1 MYFSS
6 LAEFLNMG
14 GYAFYVW
21 LAYGI
26 TFGGMLWIVFA
37 GIFTRKQIFRE
48 IKNKAA
54 REKRIKE
61 AQKMENTL

>member
-6 LAEFLNMG
+6 FSDFIHMG

-26 TFGGMLWIVFA
+26 TFGGMILIVISEYMA
-37 GIFTRKQIFRE
+37 SKKIIRE
-48 IKNKAA
+48 IKNKKE
-54 REKRIKE
+54 RERRIK
-61 AQKMENTL
+61 AGQNMENTL

>member
-6 LAEFLNMG
+6 LSDFIHMG

-26 TFGGMLWIVFA
+26 TFGGMILIVFSEYMA
-37 GIFTRKQIFRE
+37 GKKIIRE
-48 IKNKAA
+48 IKNKKE
-54 REKRIKE
+54 RERRIK
-61 AQKMENTL
+61 AGQNMENTL